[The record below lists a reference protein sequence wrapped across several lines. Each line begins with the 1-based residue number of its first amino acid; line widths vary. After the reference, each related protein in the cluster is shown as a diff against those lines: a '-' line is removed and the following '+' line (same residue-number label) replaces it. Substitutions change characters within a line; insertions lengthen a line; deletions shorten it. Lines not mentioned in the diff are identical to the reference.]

1 MSKIQVVVSCPVDT
15 YSGYGARA
23 RDFVQALLE
32 MGKYDVRI
40 LSQRWGNTRQGY
52 LDDHGRDDLSS
63 LIIPNLTSQPDVWIQ
78 ITVPNEFQRVGKY
91 NIGVTAGIETTLA
104 SPQWVMGCNVMD
116 LVITSSEHSKLV
128 FLESKYD
135 MTDSA
140 KGTREKIEVSKP
152 VEVLLEGADTNKYRP
167 LELPA
172 KFNLKDDILENFC
185 FLAVGHWLPGALGH
199 DRKNIGLL
207 VRLFLESF
215 KNKPNPPALI
225 LKVSMMTSS
234 VIDRN
239 KILSNIEKIKNDVK
253 GTLPNIYLLH
263 GDLTDQEMNE
273 LYNNAK
279 VKAMISLTKGE
290 GFGRPLL
297 EFSLVNKPIIA
308 SAWSG
313 HMDFL
318 DKELAM
324 LVGGEL
330 KPLHKSSIS
339 EEVLVEGS
347 SWFFPYDNHAMVALK
362 ELHKNYDKYRVNA
375 KKLGYK
381 NRTNF
386 SFDKMKT
393 ILDEMLT
400 KYLPEFPKQI
410 ELKLPKLNLPKL
422 EKIK

>member
-1 MSKIQVVVSCPVDT
+1 MSKIKVVVSCPVDT

-23 RDFVQALLE
+23 RDFVQALLKIE
-32 MGKYDVRI
+32 KYDVRI

-52 LDDHGRDDLSS
+52 LDDHNRDDLSS
-63 LIIPNLTSQPDVWIQ
+63 LIIPQLTSQPDVWIQ
-78 ITVPNEFQRVGKY
+78 ITVPNEFQKVGKY

-104 SPQWVMGCNVMD
+104 SPQWIMGCNVMD
-116 LVITSSEHSKLV
+116 LVLTSSVHSKVV
-128 FLESKYD
+128 FEESKYD
-135 MTDSA
+135 MTDTA
-140 KGTREKIEVSKP
+140 KGITQKIEVTKP
-152 VEVLLEGADTNKYRP
+152 IEILFEGADTNKYRP

-172 KFNLKDDILENFC
+172 KFNIKEDVPESFC
-185 FLAVGHWLPGALGH
+185 FLAVGHWLPGSLGH

-207 VRLFLESF
+207 VRLFLEAF

-225 LKVSMMTSS
+225 LKVSMVTSS
-234 VIDRN
+234 ILDRN
-239 KILSNIEKIKNDVK
+239 KILSNIDKIRNDVK

-263 GDLTDQEMNE
+263 GDLTDEEMNE

-313 HMDFL
+313 HVDFL
-318 DKELAM
+318 DKDLSI

-330 KPLHKSSIS
+330 KPLHKSSIA

-347 SWFFPYDNHAMVALK
+347 SWFFPYDNHAIVAMK
-362 ELHKNYDKYRVNA
+362 EVQKNYDKYRVNA
-375 KKLGYK
+375 KKLGYR

-386 SFDKMKT
+386 SFDKMT
-393 ILDEMLT
+393 ETLDNLLT

-422 EKIK
+422 EKID

>member
-1 MSKIQVVVSCPVDT
+1 MSKIKVVVSCPVDT

-32 MGKYDVRI
+32 LDKYDVRI

-52 LDDHGRDDLSS
+52 LEDHKRDDLSS
-63 LIIPNLTSQPDVWIQ
+63 LIIPQLTYEPDVWIQ

-104 SPQWVMGCNVMD
+104 APQWVIGCNVMD
-116 LVITSSEHSKLV
+116 LVITSSKHSKLV
-128 FLESKYD
+128 FEESKYD
-135 MTDSA
+135 MIDQT
-140 KGTREKIEVSKP
+140 KGTTEKIELRKP
-152 VEVLLEGADTNKYRP
+152 VEILFEGADTEKYAP
-167 LELPA
+167 LALPA
-172 KFNLKDDILENFC
+172 KFHLKDIPENFC
-185 FLAVGHWLPGALGH
+185 FLTVGHWLPGSLGH

-207 VRLFLESF
+207 VRLFLETY

-225 LKVSMMTSS
+225 LKTSMVTSS
-234 VIDRN
+234 IMDRN
-239 KILSNIEKIKNDVK
+239 RILSNIDKIKNEVK
-253 GTLPNIYLLH
+253 GNLPNIYLLH
-263 GDLTDQEMNE
+263 GDLTDEEMNE
-273 LYNNAK
+273 LYNNSK

-313 HMDFL
+313 HVDFL
-318 DKELAM
+318 DKDLSI

-330 KPLHKSSIS
+330 KPLHKSSIQN
-339 EEVLVEGS
+339 EVLVEGS
-347 SWFFPYDNHAMVALK
+347 SWFFPYDNHAMAAMK
-362 ELHKNYDKYRVNA
+362 EVQKNYDKYRVNA
-375 KKLGYK
+375 KKLGYR

-386 SFDKMKT
+386 SFNKMKEE
-393 ILDEMLT
+393 LDNLLT

-422 EKIK
+422 EKID